1 MSAIPLNDFLGD
13 LDPAECKLHCAVWNQ
28 EEQPIDV
35 LARSWEDEWVGWNSW
50 RPTKDE
56 FNRRLIFSLA
66 QMVYDHPTHWL
77 FGGGVRGGR
86 PASGTTHVLIRRGV
100 AASLGAYVKR
110 LQVGFELPERNIRLK
125 MEKYLSE
132 MSVVAILPEPYA
144 GEPFPGLDGINHTLS
159 QLDVVFDR
167 KRADWRYALEPM
179 KGVYV
184 IHDRATGK
192 AYVGSACGDTGI
204 WERWGNY
211 VDSLHGGN
219 ALLREL
225 VGRRGESYARENL
238 VFALLS
244 TGRRRL
250 TLSCSTARTTGSRFC
265 SLGSSG
271 STRTELGVCEAV
283 RSLTS
288 PGVTAP
294 LVYKQQRVVLGRN
307 RADRWSRE
315 SAGSRSKRHS
325 APSCPSLPTARRSRQ
340 QVVASR
346 RRSV

>member
-13 LDPAECKLHCAVWNQ
+13 LDPAECKLHCAVWNR

-56 FNRRLIFSLA
+56 FNRRFIFSLA

-77 FGGGVRGGR
+77 FGGVFEVVGR
-86 PASGTTHVLIRRGV
+86 RPEPRTFSYDVEWREDF
-100 AASLGAYVKR
+100 LGAYVKR
-110 LQVGFELPERNIRLK
+110 LQLGFELPGRNIRLK

-225 VGRRGESYARENL
+225 VGSKGESYARENL
-238 VFALLS
+238 VFALLEYWPKAPDALVVK
-244 TGRRRL
+244 REEYWKQVL
-250 TLSCSTARTTGSRFC
+250 LSRKFG
-265 SLGSSG
+265 LN
-271 STRTELGVCEAV
+271 
-283 RSLTS
+283 
-288 PGVTAP
+288 
-294 LVYKQQRVVLGRN
+294 KN
-307 RADRWSRE
+307 
-315 SAGSRSKRHS
+315 
-325 APSCPSLPTARRSRQ
+325 
-340 QVVASR
+340 
-346 RRSV
+346 